1 MYEQNYN
8 HNYDTTAYQT
18 GSRSISFPQV
28 MKNVYLWMTFALAM
42 TGLTAGFVSTQP
54 QIIQA
59 IFSNSILMWG
69 LLLGEL
75 GLVIYFSARLMHMSL
90 TTAGLVF
97 AIYSILNGVTMASIF
112 LVYTMESIA
121 TTFFITAGTFGA
133 MTILGYTIK
142 KDLSGLGRIFI
153 MALLGIIIASVVNM
167 FVGSSA
173 LQFGISILG
182 VLIFTGLTAYDT
194 QKIKMMV
201 MQYGDYQDESVMKL
215 ALLGSL
221 TLYLDFINLF
231 LYLLRFFGNSRD

>member
-1 MYEQNYN
+1 MYNQS
-8 HNYDTTAYQT
+8 YDTSAY
-18 GSRSISFPQV
+18 RSSSVSFPAV

-42 TGLTAGFVSTQP
+42 TGLTAAAVSTQP
-54 QIIQA
+54 QILQA
-59 IFSNSILMWG
+59 IMTNRILFWALM
-69 LLLGEL
+69 LGEL
-75 GLVIYFSARLMHMSL
+75 GMVIYFSARLMHMSL

-97 AIYSILNGVTMASIF
+97 AAYSILNGVTMSFIF

-142 KDLSGLGRIFI
+142 KDLSTLGRILF
-153 MALLGIIIASVVNM
+153 MALIGIIIASVVNIW
-167 FVGSSA
+167 VGSSA
-173 LQFGISILG
+173 LQLGISVLG

-201 MQYGDYQDESVMKL
+201 EMYGDQPDEGVMKL

-221 TLYLDFINLF
+221 SLYLDFINLF